1 MAKDTKKSKAP
12 KGKKAYQQGYVSF
25 TPEDLQE
32 QARKDPANAAA
43 YDLLDQAMTT
53 SSHITAED
61 KHNFDNGGTVDID
74 DVYPVSAEETEEM
87 DHLLN
92 EAEKR
97 AGNPNEPFFRD
108 RLNELRNIVGWSKE
122 RHWNFSWMIILGAV
136 IFVGFL
142 FYMAADSNDGVV
154 RGQRRVD
161 MVKSWTEMDTTLVLS
176 ETEYVSMDNDQIY
189 ANANNY
195 KLYKCSRL
203 ADTHKHNLKEAE
215 RFRAMADTA
224 TVKENRKRWISM
236 AKDYD
241 KKAEQALDEFND
253 YNKMKF
259 KQVKKTA
266 LGVAKATLA
275 EDKSTKRWAWAVTFF
290 FMFLIPLYIY
300 ADRPYG
306 WMESRHRTEA
316 KVLGGIRKWAF
327 AIAGGLAGGA
337 LAMDFLPDTIVKWSD
352 GSTTREGDPTNI
364 IIIGMKIFMYIAAIV
379 ILAVV
384 STVIMLYATIQGLR
398 RNYDWTPVKLRL
410 KAMFGKAKAAAEDAI
425 AKK

>member
-87 DHLLN
+87 DRLLD

-161 MVKSWTEMDTTLVLS
+161 IVKSWTEMDTTLVLS

-224 TVKENRKRWISM
+224 TVKENRKKWTSM

-253 YNKMKF
+253 FNKMKF

-266 LGVAKATLA
+266 LREAKESLSEAQ
-275 EDKSTKRWAWAVTFF
+275 STKRWAWGFTFF

-352 GSTTREGDPTNI
+352 GSTTREADAGNI
-364 IIIGMKIFMYIAAIV
+364 AIIAIKIFMYIAAIV

-384 STVIMLYATIQGLR
+384 STVIMLYSTIQGLR

-410 KAMFGKAKAAAEDAI
+410 KAMFGKAKAVAEDAI

>member
-43 YDLLDQAMTT
+43 YDLLDQAMTI

-61 KHNFDNGGTVDID
+61 KHNFNNGGTVDID

-87 DHLLN
+87 DRLLD

-142 FYMAADSNDGVV
+142 FYMAADSSDLSKEE
-154 RGQRRVD
+154 RRVD
-161 MVKSWTEMDTTLVLS
+161 IVKNWTAMDTTLVLS
-176 ETEYVSMDNDQIY
+176 ETEYPSMNLEQIY

-195 KLYKCSRL
+195 KLYGCGRL
-203 ADTHKHNLKEAE
+203 ASTHKHNLKEAE

-259 KQVKKTA
+259 KQLKKTA
-266 LGVAKATLA
+266 LREAKESLSEAQ
-275 EDKSTKRWAWAVTFF
+275 STKRWAWGFTFF

-352 GSTTREGDPTNI
+352 GSTTTEGNAGNI
-364 IIIGMKIFMYIAAIV
+364 AILAIKIFMYIAAIV

-384 STVIMLYATIQGLR
+384 STVIMLYSTIQGLR